1 MGTGV
6 WKYDER
12 IGNGW
17 REGGTQYIKKE
28 KEGMGLEYEGMEG
41 EWEYQEEPES
51 GRGERPGMGSEG
63 WERRGGEM
71 REGGLDIKRGSV
83 WQD

>member
-1 MGTGV
+1 M
-6 WKYDER
+6 ER
-12 IGNGW
+12 
-17 REGGTQYIKKE
+17 GGTQYIKKE

-51 GRGERPGMGSEG
+51 GRGERPGMGREG

-71 REGGLDIKRGSV
+71 RGGVGYQERKCMAGLRRFNE
-83 WQD
+83 